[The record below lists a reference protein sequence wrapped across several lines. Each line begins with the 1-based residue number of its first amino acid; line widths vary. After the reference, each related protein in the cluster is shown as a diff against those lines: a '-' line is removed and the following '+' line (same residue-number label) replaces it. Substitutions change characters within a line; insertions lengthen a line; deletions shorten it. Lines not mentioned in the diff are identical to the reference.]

1 MNELKLQ
8 LPIKITPTSNSGYVI
23 TDAQDS
29 EFFFY
34 THKESG
40 KLIYDGCCVAVENK
54 QIVFDH
60 LKTDDK

>member
-8 LPIKITPTSNSGYVI
+8 LPIKIIPTDNGGYVI
-23 TDAQDS
+23 RDVQDS

-34 THKESG
+34 KDKKSG
-40 KLIYDGCCVAVENK
+40 ELIYDGCCVAVENK

-60 LKTDDK
+60 LKTEDK